1 MGAHFKSQS
10 ERCAHRGKF
19 LAMHFEKK
27 MTYAKIAEVTD
38 KSQARV
44 AQLVREGWRLV
55 EQGHLQIKNGKVQ
68 LPNGKEVI

>member
-1 MGAHFKSQS
+1 MGMQFKSQS
-10 ERCAHRGKF
+10 ERHAHRGKF

-27 MTYAKIAEVTD
+27 MTYAKIAEVTG
-38 KSQARV
+38 KSPSRV

-68 LPNGKEVI
+68 LPDGKEVI